1 MTGPPSEAG
10 TQGRQ
15 GLAQRKGSHRH
26 EMISA
31 TNDVNSTGSETG
43 EDADQQGTAP
53 KKIILIL
60 QDRSSSTVDQ
70 DAQGGLHI
78 LLTHQRFANQHGIG
92 TSGFDP
98 VQIRTVKEA

>member
-1 MTGPPSEAG
+1 MTGPPGEAC

-53 KKIILIL
+53 EKIIL

-70 DAQGGLHI
+70 VGQGRLNI

-92 TSGFDP
+92 ASGLDP
-98 VQIRTVKEA
+98 VQIRTVEEA

>member
-1 MTGPPSEAG
+1 MTGPPGEAR
-10 TQGRQ
+10 TQSRH
-15 GLAQRKGSHRH
+15 GLTQRKGSHRH
-26 EMISA
+26 QMISA

-53 KKIILIL
+53 EKIIL

-70 DAQGGLHI
+70 DAQGRLNI

-92 TSGFDP
+92 TSGLDP

>member
-1 MTGPPSEAG
+1 MACPPSEAG

-26 EMISA
+26 QMISA
-31 TNDVNSTGSETG
+31 TNDMNSTGSETG

-53 KKIILIL
+53 KKIIL

-70 DAQGGLHI
+70 VGQGGLHI

>member
-31 TNDVNSTGSETG
+31 TNDMNSTGSETG
-43 EDADQQGTAP
+43 ENADQQGTP
-53 KKIILIL
+53 PEKIIL
-60 QDRSSSTVDQ
+60 QERSSSTVDQ
-70 DAQGGLHI
+70 DAQGRLNI

-92 TSGFDP
+92 TSGLDP

>member
-26 EMISA
+26 QMISA
-31 TNDVNSTGSETG
+31 TNDMNSTGSETG

-53 KKIILIL
+53 EKIIL

-70 DAQGGLHI
+70 DAQGRLNI